1 MAKMFR
7 PSNQRRGVA
16 IALAIVFASIL
27 LLMALSM
34 YKMIGQALPQNVV
47 HDERIKVELV
57 GQGLVDRAALKF
69 QLCPAQFYAADA
81 AKKAGYSDAMNYFL
95 EDLTLVE
102 DASSSFMVG
111 RISAEITAMTLHTAS
126 GSHWNDEVL
135 SIESIASYTS
145 QRNAAS
151 ITRSITRVFNTKRQV
166 QTP

>member
-7 PSNQRRGVA
+7 SCNQRRGVA
-16 IALAIVFASIL
+16 IALAITFASIL

-34 YKMIGQALPQNVV
+34 FKMIGQALPQNIV

-81 AKKAGYSDAMNYFL
+81 ARNAGDAAAMNYFL

-102 DASSSFMVG
+102 EASSSFMVG
-111 RISAEITAMTLHTAS
+111 RISAKVTSMTLHTAS
-126 GSHWNDEVL
+126 GAHWKDEVL
-135 SIESIASYTS
+135 SIEAIASYTS
-145 QRNAAS
+145 QRNTAS
-151 ITRSITRVFNTKRQV
+151 ITRTISRVLNTNRQV